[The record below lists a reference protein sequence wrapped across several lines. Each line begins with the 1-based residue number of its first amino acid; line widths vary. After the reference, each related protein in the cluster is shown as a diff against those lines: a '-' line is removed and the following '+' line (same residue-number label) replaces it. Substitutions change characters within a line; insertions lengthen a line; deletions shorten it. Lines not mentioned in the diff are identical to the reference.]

1 MSGCDGAVRATRP
14 PLARPDGFFPFW
26 RETLAALAG
35 VPADPR
41 PGLGV
46 TSPEGARIVPVR
58 FASLGGCDVQGF
70 LITRGGAAAEPPAG
84 RPPAATAHG
93 GRGRSEPPAGRPL
106 VVTTHG
112 YNGRCNP
119 VLEARHTAACG
130 ADLFCFDV
138 RGFGLSRGACPV
150 DPRGYVLTGLADP
163 RASILRGAVCDY
175 VRAAEVARLLGAGRG
190 AVAFHGRSF
199 GGALAMLAQG
209 LTGRADYLAA
219 ALPTFGWAEGR
230 RRLVTRGSGREVND
244 HLARHPRLEAA
255 ATATLRYFD
264 TVNVADRITCPA
276 LIGVA
281 RRDDV
286 VPAATVYA
294 VANHMDPPPEIV
306 ELPVGHSTD
315 EEERRWID
323 FDARWTGAVAALGTP
338 PAPAVRQR
346 AGRQYASYPSVSSM

>member
-1 MSGCDGAVRATRP
+1 MSGCDDAVRATRP

-26 RETLAALAG
+26 RDTLAALAG
-35 VPADPR
+35 VPANPR

-70 LITRGGAAAEPPAG
+70 LIVRGAD
-84 RPPAATAHG
+84 G
-93 GRGRSEPPAGRPL
+93 GRGRSDPPAGRPL

-112 YNGRCNP
+112 YNGRSNP

-138 RGFGLSRGACPV
+138 RGFGLSRAACPV

-190 AVAFHGRSF
+190 GVAFHGRSF

-244 HLARHPRLEAA
+244 HLARHPRLAA
-255 ATATLRYFD
+255 AAAATLRYFD
-264 TVNVADRITCPA
+264 TVNVADRITCPT

-294 VANHMDPPPEIV
+294 IANHMDPPPEIV
-306 ELPVGHSTD
+306 ELPVGHSTAD
-315 EEERRWID
+315 EERRWID
-323 FDARWTGAVAALGTP
+323 FDARWTGAVAALGTN
-338 PAPAVRQR
+338 PAPAVR
-346 AGRQYASYPSVSSM
+346 